1 MNQTPED
8 IRARTFRSALEII
21 DVSEQLPTTRSGNIL
36 AKQLIR
42 AGTSIGANAQEALA
56 ASSRNDFIYKN
67 SIALR
72 EARETNYWLR
82 LIKNANISHCP
93 KLETLFVE
101 SDEIMRIFGAI
112 VSKSRGKSKKIE

>member
-8 IRARTFRSALEII
+8 IHKRTFRFALQI
-21 DVSEQLPTTRSGNIL
+21 VNASERLPSTRMGNIL

-56 ASSRNDFIYKN
+56 AHSRNDFIYKN

-82 LIKNANISHCP
+82 LIKGANLSNCP
-93 KLETLFVE
+93 ELESLCVE

-112 VSKSRGKSKKIE
+112 VSKSRRKSVKII